1 MEQKL
6 TQKQKK
12 VLELIYSTIKSEG
25 FPPTLVDLKQE
36 LGISSNQA
44 VLNFLKILEEKG
56 FIKRKEGQARSI
68 QILPMG
74 FKILNK
80 KQLLPLV
87 GDSVAGPFAESF
99 GDFRK
104 FQEIPSNVLLNER
117 VLTSDEVFLLQVHG
131 DSMINANIDD
141 GDILLIQKIREFKS
155 GDIVVARSDDGTT
168 VKRFVVDGG
177 KTYLKPENP
186 AYKIIPI
193 YPETYFDG
201 KVILNLSYLQKINKN
216 YEPET

>member
-1 MEQKL
+1 M
-6 TQKQKK
+6 TQNITEKQKR
-12 VLELIYSTIKSEG
+12 VLELIYNSINNSG
-25 FPPTLVDLKQE
+25 FPPTLADLKEE
-36 LGISSNQA
+36 LDVASNQTI
-44 VLNFLKILEEKG
+44 LNFLRILEEKG
-56 FIKRKEGQARSI
+56 FIKRKEGHARTI
-68 QILPMG
+68 KILPFG

-80 KQLLPLV
+80 KQLLPLL
-87 GDSVAGPFAESF
+87 GDTSAGSFAESF

-104 FQEIPSNVLLNER
+104 FQEIPSNVMLNER
-117 VLTSDEVFLLQVHG
+117 VLISDEVFLLQVHG

-141 GDILLIQKIREFKS
+141 GDILLIQKIREFKN

-201 KVILNLSYLQKINKN
+201 KVILNLSALKNNKF
-216 YEPET
+216 

>member
-1 MEQKL
+1 M
-6 TQKQKK
+6 TQNITEKQKR
-12 VLELIYSTIKSEG
+12 VLELIYNSINNSG
-25 FPPTLVDLKQE
+25 FPPTLADLKEE
-36 LGISSNQA
+36 LDVASNQTI
-44 VLNFLKILEEKG
+44 LNFLRILEEKG
-56 FIKRKEGQARSI
+56 FIKRKEGHARTI
-68 QILPMG
+68 KILPFG

-80 KQLLPLV
+80 KQLLPLL
-87 GDSVAGPFAESF
+87 GDTSAGSFAESF

-104 FQEIPSNVLLNER
+104 FQEIPSNVMLNER
-117 VLTSDEVFLLQVHG
+117 VLISDEVFLLQVHG

-141 GDILLIQKIREFKS
+141 GDILLIQKIREFKN
-155 GDIVVARSDDGTT
+155 GDIVVVRSDDGTT

-201 KVILNLSYLQKINKN
+201 KVILNLSALKNNKF
-216 YEPET
+216 

>member
-1 MEQKL
+1 M
-6 TQKQKK
+6 TQNITEKQKR
-12 VLELIYSTIKSEG
+12 VLELIYNSINNSG
-25 FPPTLVDLKQE
+25 FPPTLADLKEE
-36 LGISSNQA
+36 LDVASNQTI
-44 VLNFLKILEEKG
+44 LNFLRILEEKG
-56 FIKRKEGQARSI
+56 FIKRKEGHARTI
-68 QILPMG
+68 KILPFG

-80 KQLLPLV
+80 KQLLPLL
-87 GDSVAGPFAESF
+87 GDTSAGSFAESF

-104 FQEIPSNVLLNER
+104 FQEIPSNVMLNER
-117 VLTSDEVFLLQVHG
+117 ALISDEVFLLQVHG

-141 GDILLIQKIREFKS
+141 GDILLIQKIREFKN

-201 KVILNLSYLQKINKN
+201 KVILNLSALKNNKF
-216 YEPET
+216 